1 MGFRRIL
8 VLSCL
13 LLYFVNFASGGHI
26 GDCPNRNRTSA
37 MGVGRRC
44 RKQCRPGDTRCRGG
58 KVCLCDHE
66 CGYSCIKLDNFC
78 PHPPTLL
85 NSTSINITRTNAS
98 GIVQAEAP
106 YRYNDRAR
114 YICDAGF
121 TLVQDGNHMCHG
133 RRGWTG
139 TSICARNC
147 GQYDPVL
154 VRRRGMV
161 CGTECHVDSQCSN
174 GLQCLCDGACG
185 LRCANSSNDCGE
197 APQVRNATLQYT
209 GEGLGRVANY
219 ICDSGFYRSSG
230 SYARRCT
237 VAGTWD
243 GTSPT
248 CTRVECPDPS
258 EAIGMTDGYI
268 ADWVGGPYYPGQQFT
283 FECPSGYRLI
293 GSPVRSCQTNGRWS
307 GVPNACD
314 RQRRTGE
321 VRCSHPGIP
330 VNGELFSGGRGRN
343 RFSVGSTV
351 TFRCHGRYILVGQAV
366 QTCMRFLQWDGQGA
380 PQCID
385 PIYPDDPR
393 EAAQRLSENTN
404 RISVHMSTPSS
415 GVGGRS
421 ITADHEG
428 GNEIYFLIDFS
439 RSVTDEALDHS
450 LKFAQKLVTRFAGG
464 TNKTAHYGVI
474 IFASEPKVELNSRIN
489 RRLNSTQIIQYFIRI
504 SQKKQEIRQ
513 TVGGGTNTGA
523 ALNVLRGMLGISYQ
537 TDRINNGG
545 NNRQRHCFIL
555 TDGKSNHGDN
565 PVNIVNIILREF
577 QPNPPQFYSITSCTT
592 CRGNTPD
599 ARAEYT
605 QLLGLAGGKLENF
618 VQIENFYLLEQY
630 IDRVIDVRIDYGKC
644 GQAGDIGSIKT
655 RARFGRVLNGETA
668 VDKAWPWQGVFTKKV
683 NGGNFQQILKSYS
696 TSNFLGGGSLI
707 NNQWVLTAAH
717 LFAKYDEGN
726 AAWQRNFRV
735 TFGLYNRPIT
745 RSHYRNRLDP
755 TMVVYNTEKIIYHP
769 DFDDISLDNDTALV
783 KLGQQVKLDPTKTR
797 WINVPNTFGWV
808 NFTDYIRPVCLPC
821 MPNNCLNSYLR
832 TKGRIP
838 ANSNQQQIC
847 DIETAAVLDV
857 SNSQNIAVVTG
868 FGHENERSS
877 NDLKLNASATLKQ
890 GVLKLMPH
898 ATCRDF
904 TNQWGK
910 DLTQQMVCATSS
922 NSSVGID
929 ACRGDSGGPLI
940 RELYDE
946 NTRKSCW
953 IQMGIV
959 SWGYG
964 CGKKTTVNG
973 VNSFR
978 PGIFTK
984 LPLFMAWVNQTME
997 GN

>member
-1 MGFRRIL
+1 M
-8 VLSCL
+8 
-13 LLYFVNFASGGHI
+13 LYTGT
-26 GDCPNRNRTSA
+26 CPVRNPIDA
-37 MGVGRRC
+37 AAVGRRC
-44 RKQCRPGDTRCRGG
+44 RKSCHLGQGRCRNGR
-58 KVCLCDHE
+58 VCLCDHE
-66 CGYSCIKLDNFC
+66 CGYSCINLENFC
-78 PHPPTLL
+78 PPPPPLL
-85 NSTSINITRTNAS
+85 NSTRIIITRTIGNR
-98 GIVQAEAP
+98 IVQAEAP

-139 TSICARNC
+139 TSICARDC
-147 GQYDPVL
+147 GRYDQGL

-174 GLQCLCDGACG
+174 DLQCLCDSVCG

-197 APQVRNATLQYT
+197 APQVRNATLQYS

-237 VAGTWD
+237 GAGTWD

-293 GSPVRSCQTNGRWS
+293 GSPVRSCQNNGRWS

-314 RQRRTGE
+314 NRHRTGE

-343 RFSVGSTV
+343 RFSVDSTV

-380 PQCID
+380 PQCVD
-385 PIYPDDPR
+385 PTYPDDPR

-404 RISVHMSTPSS
+404 RISMHMSSPSS

-439 RSVTDEALDHS
+439 RSVDNTELDHS
-450 LKFAQKLVTRFAGG
+450 LRFAQKLVSRFSGG

-474 IFASEPKVELNSRIN
+474 IFASHSKVVLDSRKN
-489 RRLNSTQIIQYFIRI
+489 QKLNSTKIIEYFKGIFKDKEAMRD
-504 SQKKQEIRQ
+504 

-523 ALNVLRGMLGISYQ
+523 ALQDLRGMLGISYAN
-537 TDRINNGG
+537 DRINK
-545 NNRQRHCFIL
+545 RQRHCFIL
-555 TDGKSNHGDN
+555 TDGKSNEGEN
-565 PVNIVNIILREF
+565 PVNMVKRMEIDF
-577 QPNPPQFYSITSCTT
+577 KQNPPQFYSITACTT
-592 CRGNTPD
+592 CRGNTEE

-644 GQAGDIGSIKT
+644 GQAGDIGSIKKK
-655 RARFGRVLNGETA
+655 ARFGRVLAGETA
-668 VDKAWPWQGVFTKKV
+668 TDKAWPWQAVFTKKV
-683 NGGNFQQILKSYS
+683 IGGNVKQILKSYS
-696 TSNFLGGGSLI
+696 TNDENFRGGGSLI

-717 LFAKYDEGN
+717 LFAKYDEEN
-726 AAWQRNFRV
+726 DAWQRNFRV

-745 RSHYRNRLDP
+745 RNHYKKRLDP
-755 TMVVYNTEKIIYHP
+755 TMVVYNTERIIYNSSY
-769 DFDDISLDNDTALV
+769 DDDNFDHDIALV
-783 KLGQQVKLDPTKTR
+783 KLGQQVKLNAAKTR
-797 WINVPNTFGWV
+797 WVNVPNTFGWV

-857 SNSQNIAVVTG
+857 SNNQNIAVVTG
-868 FGHENERSS
+868 FGHENERSH
-877 NDLKLNASATLKQ
+877 DDKKTNASATLKQ
-890 GVLKLMPH
+890 GVLKLVSH
-898 ATCRDF
+898 DRCLKF
-904 TNQWGK
+904 TNQWGSV
-910 DLTQQMVCATSS
+910 LTERMVCASS
-922 NSSVGID
+922 ANATVGTD
-929 ACRGDSGGPLI
+929 ACQGDSGGPLI
-940 RELYDE
+940 RELYDG

-953 IQMGIV
+953 VQMGIV

-964 CGKKTTVNG
+964 CGKKTVVDG
-973 VNSFR
+973 VDSYR

-997 GN
+997 AN

>member
-37 MGVGRRC
+37 RGVGRRC

-489 RRLNSTQIIQYFIRI
+489 RQLNSTQIIQYFIRI

-555 TDGKSNHGDN
+555 TDGRHNEGLD
-565 PVNIVNIILREF
+565 PTTAVRRILIEF
-577 QPNPPQFYSITSCTT
+577 VENPPEFYSVTSCKDCSSTLVA
-592 CRGNTPD
+592 GNTAYD
-599 ARAEYT
+599 E
-605 QLLGLAGGKLENF
+605 LLGLANNKVENF
-618 VQIENFYLLEQY
+618 VKISDFYSLQKLLDQVT
-630 IDRVIDVRIDYGKC
+630 DAQIDYSKC
-644 GQAGDIGSIKT
+644 GQSGDISSIT
-655 RARFGRVLNGETA
+655 SRAQVGRVLGGRRA
-668 VDKAWPWQGVFTKKV
+668 LDRSWPWQGTVTKHLAKV
-683 NGGNFQQILKSYS
+683 SKTYGARGL
-696 TSNFLGGGSLI
+696 LGGGTLV
-707 NNQWVLTAAH
+707 NNRWVITAAH
-717 LFAKYDEGN
+717 LFNDIAFDDLVYSIL
-726 AAWQRNFRV
+726 V
-735 TFGLYNRPIT
+735 TLGLYKRP
-745 RSHYRNRLDP
+745 RAPSDRLP
-755 TMVVYNTEKIIYHP
+755 SVVKIFQPARVIIHP
-769 DFDDISLDNDTALV
+769 DFDFDTYDYDIALIQ
-783 KLGQQVKLDPTKTR
+783 LGQEKQQRGDR
-797 WINVPNTFGWV
+797 WINVPNSFGWV
-808 NFTDYIRPVCLPC
+808 NYTEYVRPVCLPC
-821 MPNNCLNSYLR
+821 YPNGVPEFLR
-832 TKGRIP
+832 KVVSGPVLTGLENVNQTCRIEG
-838 ANSNQQQIC
+838 NWLRDKSR
-847 DIETAAVLDV
+847 
-857 SNSQNIAVVTG
+857 SQNLAVVTG
-868 FGHENERSS
+868 FGHENERRPGSMAQVRPA
-877 NDLKLNASATLKQ
+877 LYLKQ
-890 GVLKLMPH
+890 GILKLEADARCIA
-898 ATCRDF
+898 ATTRMNNIQTYTTRMLCAIGAHN
-904 TNQWGK
+904 TP
-910 DLTQQMVCATSS
+910 DLV
-922 NSSVGID
+922 VD
-929 ACRGDSGGPLI
+929 ACQGDSGGPI
-940 RELYDE
+940 VRQVYDPE
-946 NTRKSCW
+946 TRTSMW
-953 IQMGIV
+953 VQIGIV
-959 SWGYG
+959 SWGWG
-964 CGKKTTVNG
+964 CGQNYSLHGITYYY
-973 VNSFR
+973 
-978 PGIFTK
+978 PGYYT
-984 LPLFMAWVNQTME
+984 
-997 GN
+997 